1 MSTFNRFGTPRAY
14 VDMISFHLANGW
26 RDLDDLTIVKT
37 SDGSTIPTF
46 DVGSEE
52 NLYDMRP
59 SDYAQIANTTKA
71 FRIEFNTGMTPDALS
86 ESSFLAI
93 LNHNF
98 HSADVVLKVEISD
111 EANFDPGDANYG
123 TLISTTANHTK
134 VINARAD
141 STANYIDPEFNGWTL
156 ITWTKQ
162 TDDNQR
168 VRITFEDD
176 GGTGNNFDEDVKIG
190 SIMYGEYFDFPQS
203 PDLDITTTIEYDGTT
218 LINSTG
224 GSTFANSSYLAQPT
238 WSATNPWTNT
248 DASNQ
253 QTYGFIRRNG
263 RLRHSMNF
271 SYLADTNIF
280 TESMH
285 HHDEGSGLSLFY
297 DAETMHSNFYNR
309 IFGQHLPFLFSIDKD
324 STSEGDYGMFRLA
337 NNSLK
342 TTQVASR
349 TWNVGLDL
357 VESW

>member
-141 STANYIDPEFNGWTL
+141 
-156 ITWTKQ
+156 
-162 TDDNQR
+162 
-168 VRITFEDD
+168 
-176 GGTGNNFDEDVKIG
+176 
-190 SIMYGEYFDFPQS
+190 
-203 PDLDITTTIEYDGTT
+203 
-218 LINSTG
+218 
-224 GSTFANSSYLAQPT
+224 
-238 WSATNPWTNT
+238 
-248 DASNQ
+248 
-253 QTYGFIRRNG
+253 
-263 RLRHSMNF
+263 
-271 SYLADTNIF
+271 
-280 TESMH
+280 
-285 HHDEGSGLSLFY
+285 
-297 DAETMHSNFYNR
+297 
-309 IFGQHLPFLFSIDKD
+309 
-324 STSEGDYGMFRLA
+324 
-337 NNSLK
+337 
-342 TTQVASR
+342 
-349 TWNVGLDL
+349 
-357 VESW
+357 